1 MLLLITESSPGLT
14 ATAVSSGGTASLPVW
29 LLVDPITTYA
39 FSVREHLDSGCD
51 WAFLW
56 GGELRRARPDLG
68 DFPGLEE
75 LGLLRFWQ
83 LKLFHRASLS
93 FPSLQRI
100 KKDVDKGTLHTDM
113 FLLKAEGS
121 GKEEGKLL
129 LQLGGL
135 CWK

>member
-1 MLLLITESSPGLT
+1 M
-14 ATAVSSGGTASLPVW
+14 
-29 LLVDPITTYA
+29 
-39 FSVREHLDSGCD
+39 
-51 WAFLW
+51 
-56 GGELRRARPDLG
+56 G
-68 DFPGLEE
+68 DFLGLEK
-75 LGLLRFWQ
+75 LDLLYFGP
-83 LKLFHRASLS
+83 LKLFHGASLS

-113 FLLKAEGS
+113 FLLKTEGA